1 MDELLLFTSC
11 FQELSQMVP
20 PRYFSGDRVE
30 WISDANCLNP
40 KYLLLYFILY
50 LYRILISISTQFQ
63 SKIRIMLYLLFSCI
77 LFTRLRILTCL
88 LSSVQ
93 LLWPLELQP
102 TRLPTS
108 PWDFPSKFTGVGCY
122 FLLQVIFLMPPS
134 DNYAIKY
141 SAIASL

>member
-93 LLWPLELQP
+93 LLWPLEL
-102 TRLPTS
+102 
-108 PWDFPSKFTGVGCY
+108 
-122 FLLQVIFLMPPS
+122 
-134 DNYAIKY
+134 
-141 SAIASL
+141 